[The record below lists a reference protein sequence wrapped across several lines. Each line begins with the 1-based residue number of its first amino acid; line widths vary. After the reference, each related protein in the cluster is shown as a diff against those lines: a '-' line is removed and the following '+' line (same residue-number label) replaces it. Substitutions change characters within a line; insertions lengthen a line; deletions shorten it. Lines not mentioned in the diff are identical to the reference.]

1 MKPPEKPTPRQ
12 ILSANVKALMA
23 ARKDDLGTIKKIAAA
38 SGTKLSN
45 GKVGRICKAS
55 HTTDIDSLQH
65 LAEVF
70 KVEPWQLLVE
80 GLKPD
85 ALPVVI
91 DATVIAALR
100 QAVAQK
106 ADQEQS
112 REAAR
117 KALAGKMTPS
127 TTAKRSSRKTKAA
140 RPA

>member
-12 ILSANVKALMA
+12 ILSANVKALML
-23 ARKDDLGTIKKIAAA
+23 ARKDELGTIKKIAAA

-80 GLKPD
+80 GLRPD
-85 ALPVVI
+85 ALPVLI
-91 DATVIAALR
+91 NATVIAALQ
-100 QAVAQK
+100 QAAAPQQQ
-106 ADQEQS
+106 A
-112 REAAR
+112 REAAK
-117 KALAGKMTPS
+117 KALAHKMSPS
-127 TTAKRSSRKTKAA
+127 ATKRGASKLKGSR
-140 RPA
+140 PP